1 MHSMINN
8 KKLIYVAHPISG
20 DIDANLA
27 DLARILRVINTD
39 SHPLQVT
46 EGSCHKGEF
55 SFNFENIVPLA
66 PYYADIIALDDNN
79 PLERK
84 RGIENDIAIIITGV
98 FDELWLTGDKISFD
112 MQEEIK
118 LFRSLGKPII
128 DYTNKI

>member
-1 MHSMINN
+1 M
-8 KKLIYVAHPISG
+8 KKRICYIAHPISG

-27 DLARILRVINTD
+27 DLARILRIINTNSAED
-39 SHPLQVT
+39 RLGYMFIHPETREQVFPMDF
-46 EGSCHKGEF
+46 C
-55 SFNFENIVPLA
+55 NIIPLA
-66 PYYADIIALDDNN
+66 PYYADIISLDDNN

-84 RGIENDIAIIITGV
+84 RGIENDIAIIMTGV
-98 FDELWLTGDKISFD
+98 FDELWLTGNKISFG